1 MSEIKNNS
9 KLSDELIH
17 KIREYYNKGYSCQK
31 TAIKFGVGKTTV
43 RKYVDI
49 RPRKVLTDEQRKVNA
64 VKAVN
69 KRRRKIKEMAI
80 AYKGG
85 VCQECGYD
93 KCNSALEFHHLDP
106 NEKDFN
112 ISKNGHS
119 RSWKRV
125 KDELD
130 KCILVCSNCHKE
142 IHAGLIEV

>member
-1 MSEIKNNS
+1 MSETKNNN
-9 KLSDELIH
+9 KISDKLIH
-17 KIREYYNKGYSCQK
+17 QIREYYNKGYSCQK

-49 RPRKVLTDEQRKVNA
+49 RPRKVLTEKERKANA

-69 KRRRKIKEMAI
+69 KRRRKIKKMAI
-80 AYKGG
+80 EYKGG
-85 VCQECGYD
+85 KCQKCGYN
-93 KCNSALEFHHLDP
+93 KCNAALEFHHIDS

-112 ISKNGHS
+112 ISKKGHC
-119 RSWKRV
+119 RSWEKV

-142 IHAGLIEV
+142 IHAGLIEI